1 MTDSFEDLH
10 KQLVAAQQQLY
21 VKRQLKQYD
30 ANEQETIISQ
40 IKLLEKNITKQINDQ
55 LNKKVIVI
63 NIHGFH
69 EQAKKMVLQ
78 RIIETF
84 GYDMAIVDLSPF
96 SWPSCRTGYQ
106 YKRLKIGDIPGDMIG
121 IEYLR
126 DMFRTHYG
134 VFDGKVLFEHLR

>member
-63 NIHGFH
+63 NIHGFG
-69 EQAKKMVLQ
+69 A
-78 RIIETF
+78 T
-84 GYDMAIVDLSPF
+84 
-96 SWPSCRTGYQ
+96 
-106 YKRLKIGDIPGDMIG
+106 
-121 IEYLR
+121 
-126 DMFRTHYG
+126 
-134 VFDGKVLFEHLR
+134 